1 MVFRGDLA
9 RRMVPI
15 DLDAK
20 TEHPETRSDFTHK
33 RLLDWVRAERP
44 RLVVAA
50 LTVLRAFYAAG
61 CPKEPDIAEFGG
73 FEAWSD
79 VVCHVLL
86 WCGWDDPCGGR
97 KNIEAE
103 SDPAYEALAALL
115 HCWKECY
122 WDGEACTLKTIVQDI
137 ERRKTADPN
146 AINPPNAWND
156 LHEALSAYDGRYDG
170 KRLDTKRIGNALR
183 TIEGRVLDGVRLMRR
198 GEDHRAAKWTRDV
211 LK

>member
-86 WCGWDDPCGGR
+86 WCGWDDPWFCR
-97 KNIEAE
+97 KFSLEGCSAM
-103 SDPAYEALAALL
+103 LL
-115 HCWKECY
+115 H
-122 WDGEACTLKTIVQDI
+122 
-137 ERRKTADPN
+137 
-146 AINPPNAWND
+146 
-156 LHEALSAYDGRYDG
+156 
-170 KRLDTKRIGNALR
+170 
-183 TIEGRVLDGVRLMRR
+183 
-198 GEDHRAAKWTRDV
+198 
-211 LK
+211 